1 MGLLL
6 HLFFIY
12 ISCMQKEKVLQLID
26 EKLAQIEEAEKKNA
40 VKGNLNFGLHL
51 HLYRQSPYLADFEKK
66 RKRLRNFLWFETFFI
81 PLMLVGISSDLWD
94 KFFDSPFIVVA
105 GVLVISAV
113 SGLLFVYFPLY
124 ALIAN
129 ANSVQ
134 KDVKKLM
141 LHDLRQKVEALDE
154 FSEKAVQKTGVGSF

>member
-12 ISCMQKEKVLQLID
+12 IRLMQKEKVLQLID

-40 VKGNLNFGLHL
+40 LKGNLNFGLHL
-51 HLYRQSPYLADFEKK
+51 HLYRQSPYLAEFEKK
-66 RKRLRNFLWFETFFI
+66 RKRLVNFLWFETFLI
-81 PLMLVGISSDLWD
+81 PLMLVGISSDLWE
-94 KFFDSPFIVVA
+94 KFFDNPILVIV
-105 GVLVISAV
+105 GVLVLSAV
-113 SGLLFVYFPLY
+113 SGLFFIYLPLH

-134 KDVKKLM
+134 KEVKRLM

-154 FSEKAVQKTGVGSF
+154 FTEKEVHKTAVDSF